1 MTQIGLKISHSFWI
15 CAESKILNFFRVKHA
30 KTDSLIPT
38 IFCNENKISYVLHF
52 KGRTVNFLL
61 MIQGTL
67 FTSSVHSNH
76 KTTVSKNC

>member
-1 MTQIGLKISHSFWI
+1 MTQIGLKMSLSFWI
-15 CAESKILNFFRVKHA
+15 WAESKILNFFRVKHA

-61 MIQGTL
+61 MIQGTTL
-67 FTSSVHSNH
+67 Y
-76 KTTVSKNC
+76 